1 VRQILEEIG
10 LEGRRIQM
18 INISAAMGGQFAFAA
33 AEMTAEIKQLGPS
46 PLRRAAHVPLRGTA
60 GESDPE
66 LKAEAE
72 AAFSDTP
79 DLTARDPA

>member
-1 VRQILEEIG
+1 VRQLLEEIG

-18 INISAAMGGQFAFAA
+18 INISSAMGGQFAFAA
-33 AEMTAEIKQLGPS
+33 AEMTAEVKQLGPS
-46 PLRRAAHVPLRGTA
+46 PLRGAARVPQSGTV

-72 AAFSDTP
+72 AAFSDAP
-79 DLTARDPA
+79 DLTPRDPA